1 MKDFRG
7 NELNIGDEIVYKKS
21 NVSRNR
27 DIMFIGE
34 IIEFTPKMIKVKRTY
49 TSEPRTFSLGGI
61 EIVSPDNVCKLNN
74 GKE

>member
-1 MKDFRG
+1 
-7 NELNIGDEIVYKKS
+7 
-21 NVSRNR
+21 
-27 DIMFIGE
+27 MFIGE

-61 EIVSPDNVCKLNN
+61 EIASPDNVCKLNN